1 MHKYHHGKLPKI
13 YNEVFQQASSVHSYQ
28 TIFAGIENYFI
39 QGISRNARKISKRCA
54 AFGLTWN
61 KA

>member
-39 QGISRNARKISKRCA
+39 QGISRNARKKS
-54 AFGLTWN
+54 L
-61 KA
+61 